1 MTDSL
6 TVVQGREQQPSKNAQ
21 AKILLSSRCVN
32 FAWFVIIVGKNRLYK
47 NEKNNLKKGKMHV
60 KTTTHFYMLN
70 I

>member
-32 FAWFVIIVGKNRLYK
+32 FAWFVINVGKKLVKLVLLFFDRLSEH
-47 NEKNNLKKGKMHV
+47 NGCD
-60 KTTTHFYMLN
+60 
-70 I
+70 

>member
-32 FAWFVIIVGKNRLYK
+32 FAWFVIIVGK
-47 NEKNNLKKGKMHV
+47 
-60 KTTTHFYMLN
+60 KTRQTCAF
-70 I
+70 IF

>member
-32 FAWFVIIVGKNRLYK
+32 FAWFVIIVGKKKLVKLVLLFFDRLSEH
-47 NEKNNLKKGKMHV
+47 NGCD
-60 KTTTHFYMLN
+60 
-70 I
+70 